1 MIALLA
7 DEDFNGRII
16 RGLQRQTPDVNLLTA
31 AAAGLAGQKDA
42 SVISWAAEEGRVL
55 LTHDVNSMIGA
66 ALDRMRMDQPMAGL
80 IAVPQQMGIGA
91 AIADL
96 VLVANSVEP
105 RELEEQ
111 VWYLPL

>member
-16 RGLQRQTPDVNLLTA
+16 RGLQRQTPDVNLLTV
-31 AAAGLAGQKDA
+31 AAAGLAGQADA
-42 SVISWAAEEGRVL
+42 SVISWAAEDGRVV
-55 LTHDVNSMIGA
+55 LTHDVNTMIDA
-66 ALDRMRMDQPMAGL
+66 ALDRMRMGQPMAGL

-96 VLVANSVEP
+96 ALIVTSAEP
-105 RELEEQ
+105 RELEGQ